1 MLMVFLDFDISTK
14 VKNLSVF
21 QLWLILTAYF
31 IVIGSVTLATGESV
45 SDFWAQTNRYFNFNL
60 EKMLQKYSKNVLT
73 LLMIWK
79 WVLPCKNFYLCLDV
93 FLRNVL
99 NLF

>member
-1 MLMVFLDFDISTK
+1 MVFLDFDISTK

-45 SDFWAQTNRYFNFNL
+45 SDF
-60 EKMLQKYSKNVLT
+60 
-73 LLMIWK
+73 
-79 WVLPCKNFYLCLDV
+79 
-93 FLRNVL
+93 
-99 NLF
+99 